1 MKHNLLN
8 MQLKV
13 RLSAPQISPEY
24 KSALLALIHPPTA
37 ARNFSVK
44 CRIGLSWGG
53 ELSFLFP
60 SLSLNIEDRSSA
72 LLLFSL

>member
-24 KSALLALIHPPTA
+24 KSALLALIPGTG
-37 ARNFSVK
+37 RK
-44 CRIGLSWGG
+44 
-53 ELSFLFP
+53 
-60 SLSLNIEDRSSA
+60 NIC
-72 LLLFSL
+72 